1 MASLLWLSVQFSSV
15 QFSFSVVSDS
25 LWLHGLQ
32 HARPPCPSSAPRIY
46 SNSCPWSQWCHPT
59 IYLILC
65 HPLLLPPSI
74 FPSIRVFSNETV
86 LRLRWPKYW
95 SFSFNISP
103 SNEYFGFRLSIFILL
118 PYETTS
124 LDSTK
129 LNKSRGSISHQ
140 LGIQVVF
147 SPCSSQAFPT
157 ASLTFPITNLS
168 QLAWYLISYF
178 IITSSSKSSMSHT
191 MGTNSI
197 DVFLWNTDYLRITR
211 FEQTRLSC

>member
-1 MASLLWLSVQFSSV
+1 MDCSTPGLLVHHQLPEFTQTPVHGVSDAIQPSILSSVIPFSSHLQSFPASGSFQMR
-15 QFSFSVVSDS
+15 QFFAS
-25 LWLHGLQ
+25 GGQ
-32 HARPPCPSSAPRIY
+32 
-46 SNSCPWSQWCHPT
+46 
-59 IYLILC
+59 
-65 HPLLLPPSI
+65 SI
-74 FPSIRVFSNETV
+74 
-86 LRLRWPKYW
+86 W

-129 LNKSRGSISHQ
+129 LNKSRDSISHQ